1 MIKPYYENI
10 NTFMKNIV
18 SNIKITYKGGSRNLR
33 IVYIQQKSSVITDGK
48 CVAIKNDVSKARCS
62 RNAKKGSDVCGLH
75 SDRTNKFRKI
85 TDNIETIF
93 SITYIFT
100 IHSTTVHHSTDIS
113 CNTINTNSN
122 ILHPFEWRNY
132 KCLINYNTGKLYYK
146 LSNNNLFI
154 ISNLHSNNPR
164 FYLHAEMV

>member
-33 IVYIQQKSSVITDGK
+33 IIYIQQKSSVITDGK

-62 RNAKKGSDVCGLH
+62 RKAKKGGDVCGLH

-132 KCLINYNTGKLYYK
+132 KCLINYNTCLLYT
-146 LSNNNLFI
+146 SP
-154 ISNLHSNNPR
+154 SPR
-164 FYLHAEMV
+164 DAHESRMPSSA